1 MKYLVF
7 VLFGLFTSSSILV
20 SLNRFWQYEIFYYDF
35 GIFDRAIW
43 LVSRF
48 KPPIIDHLVVGGKII
63 FADHFSPSL
72 FIFSPLYWL
81 TERSEILLI
90 AQSVVVGLSG
100 LLIYKIGKIVTR
112 HSFFSLAVLAS
123 YYLFIGLQNALISDF
138 HETTV
143 ATLFLALC
151 YYFFLKNNKKWFL
164 LFFLLTLGFKESNFP
179 LGVGIAISTA
189 LLNKKWIKFSLFLA
203 TISIIW
209 GIVSIKI
216 IIPYFS
222 GGIYQYS
229 VAFSPDKLNLIADLF
244 DSPMKRSTI
253 FYSLLSFSFLPII
266 NPAFWFLLIQD
277 FLVRFLSNRVSL
289 GLHYSA
295 LISVILAISSIY
307 SFSLIQK
314 IKVVKKYFF
323 AVPFILILNAVFLYR
338 FILHGPLA
346 LAYNPSF
353 YAHTKDFRFL
363 DELINKIP
371 ADVTVMAQN
380 NLASHFTHQKNLWVL
395 KDNYS
400 FYKPDYIVLDVRP
413 GQNANNFFP
422 TRDPVLLLKN
432 LKLDPDYLNL
442 SNTKDQYIFKRIKR
456 V

>member
-1 MKYLVF
+1 MRYLVF
-7 VLFGLFTSSSILV
+7 ILFLLFTSASILV

-48 KPPIIDHLVVGGKII
+48 KPPIIDHLVVGGRWI

-81 TERSEILLI
+81 IARSEILLI
-90 AQSVVVGLSG
+90 TQSVVVGLSG
-100 LLIYKIGKIVTR
+100 LIIYKIGKIVTR
-112 HSFFSLAVLAS
+112 HSLFSFAVLFS

-143 ATLFLALC
+143 TTLFLALC
-151 YYFFLKNNKKWFL
+151 YWFFLKNNKRWFL
-164 LFFLLTLGFKESNFP
+164 LFFLLTLGFKESNFL
-179 LGVGIAISTA
+179 LGVGVAASLA
-189 LLNKKWIKFSLFLA
+189 LLNKKWRKFSLILVA
-203 TISIIW
+203 ISIIW
-209 GIVSIKI
+209 GLVSIKI

-222 GGIYQYS
+222 GGIYQYG
-229 VAFSPDKLNLIADLF
+229 VAFSLDKLNFIADLF
-244 DSPMKRSTI
+244 DTPMKRSTV
-253 FYSLLSFSFLPII
+253 FYSLLSFGFLPIV
-266 NPAFWFLLIQD
+266 NPAFWVLLIQD

-295 LISVILAISSIY
+295 LISVILAISSLY

-314 IKVVKKYFF
+314 IKVIKKYFF
-323 AVPFILILNAVFLYR
+323 AVPFILILNAVFFYR
-338 FILHGPLA
+338 FVFHGPLA

-353 YAHTKDFRFL
+353 YTHTKDFRFL
-363 DELINKIP
+363 DELRDKIP
-371 ADVTVMAQN
+371 GDVTVMAQN

-400 FYKPDYIVLDVRP
+400 FYRPDYVIFDARS

-442 SNTKDQYIFKRIKR
+442 SETRDQYIFKRIK
-456 V
+456 